1 MDPSDTP
8 VSENSMELSG
18 VEEIYDDGLV
28 RVHLP
33 AEFMPVED
41 GDAEA
46 VRFQFGEFPFGI
58 FWSTMILNEDEM
70 KQLGGPWGDLEDAMR
85 FFLKDLSPDEIR
97 SPVPLGNKFHIAGN
111 SGIQDGE
118 SRSRCLLGAF
128 VGEEHLLFTWMEL
141 AAPVGW
147 EDEPTLLLIRHIL
160 RKSLRQAEC
169 SLGGPRINTSRAW
182 LDVECLGV
190 RFPEELGGMGY
201 RFVTDYE
208 CDREGEGV
216 SLRYT
221 DDEGRRA
228 DVYIYTNCEELIE
241 PGVQSNLVKTQM
253 DEAVQ
258 QFLGACAPRSV
269 RSGVDAVTVYGRG
282 EIPFLDRRV
291 LFEAEIPLEGDL
303 VTAILLMGRLDA
315 FIKVRFTPLPGE
327 THHRHPLLDSLMSDL
342 ANALGA

>member
-28 RVHLP
+28 RLQLP
-33 AEFMPVED
+33 AEFVPVED

-58 FWSTMILNEDEM
+58 FWSTMLLSEDEM

-85 FFLKDLSPDEIR
+85 FFLKDLSPDEVR
-97 SPVPLGNKFHIAGN
+97 SPVPLCNKFHIAGN
-111 SGIQDGE
+111 SGIRDGE

-128 VGEEHLLFTWMEL
+128 VGEEHLLFTWLEL
-141 AAPVGW
+141 AAPVEW
-147 EDEPTLLLIRHIL
+147 EDEPSRLLIRHIL
-160 RKSLRQAEC
+160 RKSLRQAQC

-182 LDVECLGV
+182 LNIECINV
-190 RFPEELGGMGY
+190 RFPEELGGMRY
-201 RFVTDYE
+201 RFMTDYE
-208 CDREGEGV
+208 YDREGEGV

-221 DDEGRRA
+221 DDEGRKA

-241 PGVQSNLVKTQM
+241 PGVQSDLVKTHM
-253 DEAVQ
+253 SESVQ

-269 RSGVDAVTVYGRG
+269 QSVVDAVTFYGRG
-282 EIPFLDRRV
+282 EIPFLDQRFLV
-291 LFEAEIPLEGDL
+291 EAENPQVGDL

-315 FIKVRFTPLPGE
+315 FIKVRFTPLSGE
-327 THHRHPLLDSLMSDL
+327 THHHHPLLESLMSDL
-342 ANALGA
+342 ADALGA